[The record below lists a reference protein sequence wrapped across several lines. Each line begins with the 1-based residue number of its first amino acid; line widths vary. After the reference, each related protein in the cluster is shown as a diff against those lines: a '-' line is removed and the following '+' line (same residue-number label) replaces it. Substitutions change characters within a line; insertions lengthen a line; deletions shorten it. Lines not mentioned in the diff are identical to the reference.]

1 MTFLE
6 ILFPSVSIVLF
17 LIFEATRTVETEGR
31 SMDKLRK
38 SVLYSLN
45 LFPLKS
51 TLVCHYG

>member
-17 LIFEATRTVETEGR
+17 LMFEATRTVETEGR
-31 SMDKLRK
+31 SMGKLRK

-51 TLVCHYG
+51 TLVCHYR